1 MANQKAIWPI
11 RGYDD
16 QSEGL
21 MTTQRAWSLIRG
33 HVKMVLTWCLPGYP
47 NLPRVHWPVKP
58 DPGAWP
64 LTQDTWS
71 PQQSLMPLMPRMS
84 DVTPHRSFK
93 LLTLVSERLLVT
105 SALGHTSLWHADAVL
120 IGVISWPL
128 KLSNEESSRYL
139 PYNMYVR
146 YMKVPDEGEWVNH
159 DISSE
164 I

>member
-1 MANQKAIWPI
+1 M
-11 RGYDD
+11 
-16 QSEGL
+16 
-21 MTTQRAWSLIRG
+21 
-33 HVKMVLTWCLPGYP
+33 
-47 NLPRVHWPVKP
+47 KP

-128 KLSNEESSRYL
+128 KLSNEESSWY
-139 PYNMYVR
+139 YNMYVR

-164 I
+164 IWFFYFAHGSYFCLGLLLCKIATDEKIRSKWAIRHQPAVINIK